1 MAVSIHVPNEFV
13 GKIINLCEERRGVQ
27 TDLKYITQDRVQI
40 FYDLPLSEIVFDFYD
55 KLKVPNSWLCQHGL

>member
-1 MAVSIHVPNEFV
+1 M
-13 GKIINLCEERRGVQ
+13 Q

-55 KLKVPNSWLCQHGL
+55 KLKGAKLVVMPAWIMNLRGIKRQIW